1 MTAAPP
7 TAPDH
12 PGTAQD
18 ARLGILF
25 MLAAMLAFTVM
36 DALSKRLVQTQAP
49 LQVVW
54 GIYVVQAVVF
64 CTVMAR
70 RLPRLLT
77 TRQIGLQALRAAVLV
92 ATSVCYVTGLRYV
105 PLAEAGAIAMLSP
118 LAFTALAVPFLKE
131 RVGLRRWAGVAAGFL
146 GAMVIIRPGT
156 EAMQVAALLPLAA
169 ALLHALYQVVT
180 RFVAREDSVLTTL
193 TYSVLFCALI
203 MTPVVPFHWTPMGA
217 VQWGLLAAAGACGVI
232 AEYALIQSLAR
243 TSAAVV
249 APYTYSYLLWTALVG
264 LTVFG
269 ERPDA
274 WAVLGA
280 GVIVASGIYV
290 WRRER
295 VADPGIQRPQPRPAP
310 KAY

>member
-1 MTAAPP
+1 MDANPENDTGQSGTTAD
-7 TAPDH
+7 T
-12 PGTAQD
+12 
-18 ARLGILF
+18 RIGILC

-36 DALSKRLVQTQAP
+36 DALSKQLVRTQAP

-54 GIYVVQAVVF
+54 GIYVVQAAVL

-70 RLPRLLT
+70 RLPRLLLT
-77 TRQIGLQALRAAVLV
+77 GQIGLQALRAAFLV

-118 LAFTALAVPFLKE
+118 LAFTAFAVPFLRE
-131 RVGLRRWAGVAAGFL
+131 HVGVKRWMGVIAGFF
-146 GAMVIIRPGT
+146 GAMIIIRPGT

-193 TYSVLFCALI
+193 ACSILFCALI
-203 MTPVVPFHWTPMGA
+203 MTPVVPFHWTPMA
-217 VQWGLLAAAGACGVI
+217 PMQWGLLAAAGICGLF

-243 TSAAVV
+243 ASAATV
-249 APYTYSYLLWTALVG
+249 APYTYSYLVWTALVG
-264 LTVFG
+264 LIIFA
-269 ERPDA
+269 EQPDV

-280 GVIVASGIYV
+280 AVIVISGIYV

-295 VADPGIQRPQPRPAP
+295 AVTDGT
-310 KAY
+310 

>member
-1 MTAAPP
+1 MTADPA
-7 TAPDH
+7 TAPRRS
-12 PGTAQD
+12 GNATD
-18 ARLGILF
+18 ARIGILC

-54 GIYVVQAVVF
+54 GIYVVQAAVL
-64 CTVMAR
+64 CAVMAR
-70 RLPRLLT
+70 RLPRLLSS
-77 TRQIGLQALRAAVLV
+77 RQIKLQALRAAFLV
-92 ATSVCYVTGLRYV
+92 ATSVCYVTGLRHV
-105 PLAEAGAIAMLSP
+105 PLAEAGAIAMLAP

-146 GAMVIIRPGT
+146 GAMIIIRPGT

-203 MTPVVPFHWTPMGA
+203 MTPIVPFHWTSMAPA
-217 VQWGLLAAAGACGVI
+217 QWGLLAAAGIAGLF

-243 TSAAVV
+243 ASAAVV
-249 APYTYSYLLWTALVG
+249 APYTYSYLLWAALVG
-264 LTVFG
+264 LALFG
-269 ERPDA
+269 ERPDI
-274 WAVLGA
+274 WAALGA
-280 GVIVASGIYV
+280 AVIVTSGIYV

-295 VADPGIQRPQPRPAP
+295 AAGQVA
-310 KAY
+310 